1 MATDPV
7 ILLAEDEVSQA
18 DVLKFNLEAEGF
30 NVHVAY
36 NGAAALKYLQND
48 VPDLVILDWMLPEM
62 SGIQLCQKIRENDQ
76 TKRLPVI
83 MLTARGE
90 DIDRL
95 RGFEVGADDYVVKP
109 YLLSELVARIKAV
122 LRRARPEL
130 DEEYIEHKGI
140 KMDLVRQK
148 VVRDDND
155 VTLSALE
162 FRLLRS
168 FLSKPGRVL
177 SRDQLIDMAWGTGIH
192 VLDRTVDVSV
202 RRLRSAL
209 NAFGGDDVI
218 RTVRGFGYAMD
229 E

>member
-1 MATDPV
+1 MVNDPV
-7 ILLAEDEVSQA
+7 VLIAEDEIAQA

-30 NVHVAY
+30 NCHVVH
-36 NGAAALKYLQND
+36 NGAKALSYLEND
-48 VPDLVILDWMLPEM
+48 LPDVLLLDWMLPEM
-62 SGIQLCQKIRENDQ
+62 SGIQLCQKLREQDH

-109 YLLSELVARIKAV
+109 YLFSELVARIRAV
-122 LRRARPEL
+122 LRRSRPEL
-130 DEEYIEHKGI
+130 DDEYIQHKDI

-148 VVRDDND
+148 VTRDDKDIN
-155 VTLSALE
+155 LSALE

-168 FLSKPGRVL
+168 FLAKPGRVL
-177 SRDQLIDMAWGTGIH
+177 SRDQLIDLAWGTGIH

-209 NAFGGDDVI
+209 NEYGGEDVI
-218 RTVRGFGYAMD
+218 RTVRGFGYALD